1 MQWLRQAKM
10 EFLTWNRNIRLFFL
24 ANVFYQ
30 IGTGVFSVLYNLY
43 VQSLGYPQG
52 MIGSIVSVQSLA
64 AALMIIPIGL
74 LGDRSSRKIILMIGM
89 LITGSSY
96 IGSSF
101 AVSEFGLQSFAL
113 LSGMFTAF
121 FQVTA
126 VPFLAANSTKQ
137 QRLRLFSFHF
147 SVMLAAQVIGSFGGG
162 LLGDLLQLLG
172 SSETSSLRIA
182 LLSGG
187 VMSIVACLPL
197 ALVKRTVIVEE
208 ENENVAVGKP
218 ASAPTKSVQG
228 EWSLISKITFTQLL
242 IGFGSGMVVP
252 YLNVY
257 FTDRFSVSLS
267 AVGLLISLGQVMTVL
282 SMLIGPTLVGKV
294 GQVRAVVIF
303 QLLSLPFLLLTGF
316 TNLLLVAG
324 IAFLFRQALMNAANP
339 IQNSILVDR
348 ISDSRRGI
356 ANSLTQTVF
365 MLGWASMGQVQPRI
379 ITHFGT
385 YWGYVLTF
393 SITGVLYVTSALYYY
408 FIFRGKRK

>member
-1 MQWLRQAKM
+1 MQWLRQAKI

-74 LGDRSSRKIILMIGM
+74 LGDRSSRKIILMVGM

-113 LSGMFTAF
+113 LSGMFSAF

-162 LLGDLLQLLG
+162 LLGDL
-172 SSETSSLRIA
+172 SDRA
-182 LLSGG
+182 R
-187 VMSIVACLPL
+187 LP
-197 ALVKRTVIVEE
+197 A
-208 ENENVAVGKP
+208 
-218 ASAPTKSVQG
+218 
-228 EWSLISKITFTQLL
+228 
-242 IGFGSGMVVP
+242 
-252 YLNVY
+252 
-257 FTDRFSVSLS
+257 
-267 AVGLLISLGQVMTVL
+267 
-282 SMLIGPTLVGKV
+282 
-294 GQVRAVVIF
+294 
-303 QLLSLPFLLLTGF
+303 
-316 TNLLLVAG
+316 
-324 IAFLFRQALMNAANP
+324 
-339 IQNSILVDR
+339 
-348 ISDSRRGI
+348 
-356 ANSLTQTVF
+356 
-365 MLGWASMGQVQPRI
+365 
-379 ITHFGT
+379 
-385 YWGYVLTF
+385 
-393 SITGVLYVTSALYYY
+393 
-408 FIFRGKRK
+408 